1 METLFICGFYLF
13 IFIFRF
19 ERRTHLLNE
28 ISNDTICSLFHKQ
41 RQWFTQAL
49 RGVFCHFVSALI
61 KEWQPYIHDYIL
73 CYLLWLQGQ
82 TNKPNTLAITFFIKP
97 LCSYF
102 TNTFFSPRSSLLVQN
117 SLFLRT
123 LVSYHK
129 LMRNLSSEYTCAIF
143 KSLFHV
149 IPLPSV
155 LLIPLHLMFSVC
167 LANWPQMPGFY
178 REKYIF
184 SAAICLASPESEVI
198 IYLICSPNKLLT
210 LIFVSQHVSSW
221 FVIESQ

>member
-1 METLFICGFYLF
+1 M
-13 IFIFRF
+13 
-19 ERRTHLLNE
+19 
-28 ISNDTICSLFHKQ
+28 
-41 RQWFTQAL
+41 
-49 RGVFCHFVSALI
+49 
-61 KEWQPYIHDYIL
+61 
-73 CYLLWLQGQ
+73 
-82 TNKPNTLAITFFIKP
+82 ITFCVICYGCRGKQINHT
-97 LCSYF
+97 LLQLH
-102 TNTFFSPRSSLLVQN
+102 FSSSLMLIFPQHFFPLFELVQN

-123 LVSYHK
+123 LFSYHK
-129 LMRNLSSEYTCAIF
+129 LMRNLSSEYTWAIF

-167 LANWPQMPGFY
+167 LAKWPQMPGFY

-210 LIFVSQHVSSW
+210 LIFVSQHVSS
-221 FVIESQ
+221 